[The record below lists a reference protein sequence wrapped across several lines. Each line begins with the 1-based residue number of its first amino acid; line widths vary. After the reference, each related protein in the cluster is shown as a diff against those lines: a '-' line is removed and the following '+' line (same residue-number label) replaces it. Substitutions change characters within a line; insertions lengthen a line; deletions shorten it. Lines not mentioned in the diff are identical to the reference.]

1 MTERPN
7 AEPEN
12 LTQPQIMQPQA
23 EIDASAREVNLDLQ
37 PAISARSLGADAWE
51 AMRRSPLFWISASLI
66 VIFVLMAIFP
76 ALFTNKDPYDC
87 PLELAREAPSPD
99 AWFGKD
105 LLGCDVYARTI
116 YGARASILVGVLTA
130 FVTAVIGVGI
140 GTAGGYVGRWVDTL
154 LSRTADVFF
163 AIPLLLGGIL
173 IMFTFPS
180 TAETPYMVVVFKVV
194 IAMAILGWPNIFRLM
209 RSSVIQVNPLE
220 YVQAARALG
229 GSPWRVVT
237 SHVVPNSMVPVI
249 VVSTIDLG
257 AYIATEATLS
267 FLGIGL
273 REPAIS
279 WGQAISDA
287 SGLGYIRAAPHM
299 LIFPSVFL
307 SLTVLAFIMMGEVV
321 RDAMDPKLR

>member
-1 MTERPN
+1 MTDTYGSSSQPLL
-7 AEPEN
+7 PEGAIDGIVR
-12 LTQPQIMQPQA
+12 QPPLDEQ
-23 EIDASAREVNLDLQ
+23 SAA
-37 PAISARSLGADAWE
+37 PARSLGADAWE
-51 AMRRSPLFWISASLI
+51 AMRRSPLFWISAALI
-66 VIFVLMAIFP
+66 VIFVLMAAFP
-76 ALFTNKDPYDC
+76 GLFTNKDPYDC
-87 PLELAREAPSPD
+87 PLELARDAPSAD
-99 AWFGKD
+99 AWFGRD

-140 GTAGGYVGRWVDTL
+140 GTTGGYVGGWLDTL

-180 TAETPYMVVVFKVV
+180 DYDTPYMVVIGKVV
-194 IAMAILGWPNIFRLM
+194 FALAILGWPNIFRLM
-209 RSSVIQVNPLE
+209 RSSVMQVNPLE

-257 AYIATEATLS
+257 AYIAAEATLS

-273 REPAIS
+273 RPPAIS
-279 WGQAISDA
+279 WGQAISEA

>member
-1 MTERPN
+1 
-7 AEPEN
+7 
-12 LTQPQIMQPQA
+12 
-23 EIDASAREVNLDLQ
+23 
-37 PAISARSLGADAWE
+37 
-51 AMRRSPLFWISASLI
+51 
-66 VIFVLMAIFP
+66 
-76 ALFTNKDPYDC
+76 
-87 PLELAREAPSPD
+87 
-99 AWFGKD
+99 
-105 LLGCDVYARTI
+105 
-116 YGARASILVGVLTA
+116 
-130 FVTAVIGVGI
+130 
-140 GTAGGYVGRWVDTL
+140 
-154 LSRTADVFF
+154 
-163 AIPLLLGGIL
+163 
-173 IMFTFPS
+173 
-180 TAETPYMVVVFKVV
+180 VVVFQLV

-257 AYIATEATLS
+257 AYIATSATLS